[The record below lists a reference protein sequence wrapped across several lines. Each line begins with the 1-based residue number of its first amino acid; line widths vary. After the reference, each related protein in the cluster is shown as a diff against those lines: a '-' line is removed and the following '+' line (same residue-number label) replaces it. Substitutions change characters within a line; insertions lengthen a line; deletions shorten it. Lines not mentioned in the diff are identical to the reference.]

1 MLDAKIELLDKMAR
15 RPAVSTIKDHIRES
29 QVINQRIIILLVL
42 AVVLLSILIAKLAYL
57 QIFNNQYYTTQS
69 ENNRLSI
76 LPITPIRGL
85 IYDRNGIVMAQNI
98 PNYILYVVPELTKNL
113 KNTLKKLGELVQL
126 SKEDLRRF
134 EKSRKYRRKFAELPL
149 RFRLTEKEV
158 ARLAVNKHLLPGVSI
173 KAELSRHYPLG
184 KLASHVI
191 GYAAIISESEL
202 QNLTADNLGNLELS
216 NYRGT
221 SRIGKVGIEKKYES
235 ILHGTVGIQRV
246 ETNAQGRVLKVI
258 ERKLP
263 IPGKNL
269 YLSLDSK
276 LQAIA
281 EKAFKDHNGAL
292 VAMVPDTGAILAM
305 VSMPTFNPNLFVNGL
320 DTRQYRELSNSPEQP
335 LFNRAIKGQYPPGS
349 TIKPF
354 IGLAGLELE
363 HILTSDEIN
372 CPGYY
377 MLKGDPRRYR
387 DWKKEGHL
395 KTNLTKAI
403 IESCDVYFYGL
414 SMSLG
419 IDNIHDFLSKFGFGT
434 KTEIDLVGEMPGLL
448 PSRSW
453 KRKHRQLPWFP
464 GETVITGIGQGF
476 TLVTPLQLATATA
489 TLGNRGLLNKPS
501 IVHAIEN
508 PEDGNR
514 ELIPHKSK
522 TQILHKD
529 DNNWDTIITAMKNV
543 VHSIRGTARR
553 LNVKL
558 DYKIAG
564 KTGTAQ
570 VFGIKQDEEY
580 DEDSISKKLRD
591 HALFISFAPVIQPE
605 IAIAVIV
612 ENGGHGGST
621 AAPIARKVMDYYFK
635 NTKKIQFRKI
645 FPKKIKPDKTK
656 SSKPDFESNIELKE
670 RDKND

>member
-1 MLDAKIELLDKMAR
+1 MAR